1 MFKSIFRE
9 IQAAFDY
16 GSMLTKLI
24 IINVGV
30 YVVMALIKAFM
41 PEIYATSVL
50 PYLALPGDLNVL
62 LHRPWTILTH
72 FFLHDGFWHIA
83 FNMLVLYWFGN
94 IAGDLLG
101 DKRILPVYIM
111 GGLVGALFFL
121 GFYQLST
128 LAGSMAFGASA
139 AVLAIVFMAIITA
152 PDYEMQLI
160 LLGRVKIKYI
170 GLAILFFDFINT
182 ASSSNAGGHVAH
194 LGGALSGILYVWLL
208 RNGTDLSAL
217 FNYRKSGK
225 RSLKKPAKH
234 KSNLRI
240 SHKATTLKERTN
252 ASVKANIELQV
263 DVILE
268 KIKANGY
275 DSLTEEEKE
284 TLYLASKK

>member
-16 GSMLTKLI
+16 GSMLTKVI

-30 YVVMALIKAFM
+30 YIVMALIKAFM
-41 PEIYATSVL
+41 PDIYVTSVL
-50 PYLALPGDLNVL
+50 PYLALPGDLTVL

-72 FFLHDGFWHIA
+72 FFLHDGFWHVA

-101 DKRILPVYIM
+101 DRRILPVYIM

-121 GFYQLST
+121 AFFQWST
-128 LAGSMAFGASA
+128 MAGSMALGASA
-139 AVLAIVFMAIITA
+139 AALAIVFTAIITA
-152 PDYEMQLI
+152 PDYEMQLV

-182 ASSSNAGGHVAH
+182 ASSSNAGGHIAH
-194 LGGALSGILYVWLL
+194 LGGALFGILYVWLL

-217 FNYRKSGK
+217 FDFNKYKILNK
-225 RSLKKPAKH
+225 KKPAKQT
-234 KSNLRI
+234 SNLRI
-240 SHKATTLKERTN
+240 SHKSTRLKERTHTVEKVN
-252 ASVKANIELQV
+252 LELQV
-263 DVILE
+263 DMILE

-275 DSLTEEEKE
+275 DSLTDEEKE